1 MGAEGSKTTQ
11 DHPARL
17 VPTTTTVNKAK
28 LQSKWWTLQVS
39 GAAAAP
45 ACLEGYGRQDLDR
58 QTRDGGTQFCKT
70 SRYASLF
77 ERHCGDNRKEHQRCM
92 RKGKFDPLD
101 MKTWYPTCGE
111 SYEFETS
118 CAISLLQEVD
128 ARCRPQLDSAA
139 EALSAGQT
147 NPKLAKQMESIGQ
160 CMAQL
165 AGDKGVKLQLD
176 AAQAKERYRLS
187 SQLLSR

>member
-45 ACLEGYGRQDLDR
+45 ACLEGYGRQ
-58 QTRDGGTQFCKT
+58 
-70 SRYASLF
+70 YASLF

-139 EALSAGQT
+139 EALSAGQ
-147 NPKLAKQMESIGQ
+147 
-160 CMAQL
+160 
-165 AGDKGVKLQLD
+165 AGI
-176 AAQAKERYRLS
+176 R
-187 SQLLSR
+187 